1 LQRFELEH
9 DAIAQAWRCDDRR
22 GLELTGNHI
31 GGAPEI
37 VVHRRP
43 HCSHIAHGTIL
54 SSALGVLGTYDPVA

>member
-1 LQRFELEH
+1 MR
-9 DAIAQAWRCDDRR
+9 
-22 GLELTGNHI
+22 NHI